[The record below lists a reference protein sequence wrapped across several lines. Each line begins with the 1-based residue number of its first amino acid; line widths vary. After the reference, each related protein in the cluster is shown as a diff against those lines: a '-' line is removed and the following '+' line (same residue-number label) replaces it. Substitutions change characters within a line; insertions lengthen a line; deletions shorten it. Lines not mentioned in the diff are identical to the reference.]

1 MGYSSVVFRN
11 IFYEWYHFYKL
22 ISELYFNRGIIQL
35 SKLKKLFM
43 NNAISWFEIPATD
56 LPRAQKFYETI
67 FGIQL
72 MPMDMDNIKMRMFP
86 LDDMMTQVGGAIVD
100 SGGFHKPS
108 LTDGPLIYLNGNPDV
123 QQIMS
128 RVEAAGGKIMV
139 PKTQISPDYGYMAV
153 FVDTEGNRIGLHS
166 IP

>member
-1 MGYSSVVFRN
+1 
-11 IFYEWYHFYKL
+11 
-22 ISELYFNRGIIQL
+22 
-35 SKLKKLFM
+35 M

-72 MPMDMDNIKMRMFP
+72 IPMDMENIKMRMFP

-108 LTDGPLIYLNGNPDV
+108 LTEGPLIYLNGNPDV
-123 QQIMS
+123 QNILNK
-128 RVEAAGGKIMV
+128 VEAAGGTIMV
-139 PKTQISPDYGYMAV
+139 PKTQISPEYGYMAV
-153 FVDTEGNRIGLHS
+153 LVDTEGNRIGLHS
-166 IP
+166 VPQ